1 MFFMFW
7 SLNGALIFRE
17 ENVFCRKTFICPRNN
32 KCILKCFL
40 ETNSIV
46 ADIGSGTGLLTKEFV
61 RYSYETYAVEP
72 DRDMRK
78 NTGLCK
84 HSVSLITVASAFHW
98 SNITEIKH
106 ECVRILDGNGLVC
119 IIYNVR
125 M

>member
-1 MFFMFW
+1 MQ
-7 SLNGALIFRE
+7 
-17 ENVFCRKTFICPRNN
+17 
-32 KCILKCFL
+32 
-40 ETNSIV
+40 TNSIV
-46 ADIGSGTGLLTKEFV
+46 ADIRSGTGLLTKEFV

-78 NTGLCK
+78 KAEDNLFHYLHFHSINACAENTGLCQ
-84 HSVSLITVASAFHW
+84 HSVSLITAASAFHW
-98 SNITEIKH
+98 FNITEFKR